1 MEPIESSA
9 PKPAVFDEDP
19 EIVREKLLFPRGVL
33 SILRDTDLFGPMID
47 QAIADLDDLLKKVL

>member
-9 PKPAVFDEDP
+9 PKLTVFDEDP

-33 SILRDTDLFGPMID
+33 SILHDTDLFGPMID
-47 QAIADLDDLLKKVL
+47 QAMEDLDHLLRKVR